1 MNPYMELPRLGRQ
14 NQGHHQAAQDRLL
27 SGDHL
32 WLSAGIYRAV
42 SAIESMIDPLM
53 ERASRSGRRF
63 RRGSST
69 P

>member
-14 NQGHHQAAQDRLL
+14 NQGQYQATQDRLS

-42 SAIESMIDPLM
+42 SAIESMIDPLVD
-53 ERASRSGRRF
+53 RASRHGRRY
-63 RRGSST
+63 RRSSGT